1 MDGTALYQTI
11 AAIFLVQAF
20 GVDIST
26 SGLLLLML
34 TTIGASIGAPST
46 PGVGIV
52 ILATL
57 LSSVGVPAAGIGLIL
72 GVDRIL
78 DMCRTTLNVTGDL
91 TACCVMDKWLPA
103 TAKSKPVDYWQ
114 S

>member
-1 MDGTALYQTI
+1 MYQTI

-26 SGLLLLML
+26 SELLLLMI
-34 TTIGASIGAPST
+34 TTIGASIGSPST

-91 TACCVMDKWLPA
+91 TACCVMDKWLPVDSQF
-103 TAKSKPVDYWQ
+103 KEMDYWQ